1 MEDFIMNE
9 KVARQIEEMKKQTIG
24 VEVEMNNITRE
35 KAARVAAR
43 YFGTHRYENTA
54 GRNGYSTWSAWD
66 AQGREWKFQKDVS
79 IAGPDSEKC
88 EMVTPIL
95 TYSDIE
101 TLQELIRQLRHAGA
115 KSDATRGCGVHIHI
129 GAKGHTPQT
138 LRNLANIMASH
149 ESLIADALNLDQGR
163 MRRYCR
169 TVDPRFLEQVNR
181 RKPTTMTQLADI
193 WYSSHDANCSRSHH
207 YNDSRYHML
216 NYHATF
222 TKGTVEFRLF
232 QFDEPTGERRGGLH
246 AGQLKSYIQL
256 CLALSQMAKT
266 LKTASPKP
274 QQNENPKY
282 AMRTWLLRLGFIGD
296 EFKTAREILTKRL
309 AGDTAFRHGREAA

>member
-1 MEDFIMNE
+1 MNE
-9 KVARQIEEMKKQTIG
+9 KIARQIEEMKKQTIG
-24 VEVEMNNITRE
+24 VEVEMNSITRE
-35 KAARVAAR
+35 KAARIAAKF
-43 YFGTHRYENTA
+43 FGTGRYESTA

-79 IAGPDSEKC
+79 IHGTDSEKC
-88 EMVTPIL
+88 ELVTPIL
-95 TYSDIE
+95 TYSNIE

-115 KSDATRGCGVHIHI
+115 KSDASRGCGVHIHI

-149 ESLIADALNLDQGR
+149 ESLIADALDLDRGR
-163 MRRYCR
+163 MSRYCR
-169 TVDPRFLEQVNR
+169 TVDPRFLEQLNR
-181 RKPTTMTQLADI
+181 RKPSTMSALADI
-193 WYSSHDANCSRSHH
+193 WYKSHDANYGRSHH

-216 NYHATF
+216 NLHATF

-232 QFDEPTGERRGGLH
+232 QFDEPTRERMGGLH

-256 CLALSQMAKT
+256 CLALSQMAKEVR
-266 LKTASPKP
+266 TASPRP

-296 EFKTAREILTKRL
+296 EFKTARDILTRRL
-309 AGDTAFRHGREAA
+309 AGDASFRNGRAAA